1 MGTTRRQFVRASYAV
16 FLSSLVD
23 PLVRDDPWR
32 KAAMSL
38 EFMKIPS
45 KRKEPSPIPPL
56 LLGVDEAASALR
68 LGRTKIYGL
77 MLDGTLPFV
86 KIGSRRLIAVSA
98 LTSLVERLQSG
109 EVL

>member
-1 MGTTRRQFVRASYAV
+1 MNH
-16 FLSSLVD
+16 
-23 PLVRDDPWR
+23 
-32 KAAMSL
+32 
-38 EFMKIPS
+38 ECMKEPP